1 MSMENKQICLPLT
14 FRFDQTR
21 TLVTLDEAGN
31 DPFDCFKWN
40 DYPLLFC
47 VSAWSVK
54 DESNSIVGEICKE
67 FGYFLIY

>member
-1 MSMENKQICLPLT
+1 MTDYLVSFPLA

-31 DPFDCFKWN
+31 DSFECFKLN

-47 VSAWSVK
+47 ISVCSITDEEGNIVSEK
-54 DESNSIVGEICKE
+54 YKK
-67 FGYFLIY
+67 FGYFLV